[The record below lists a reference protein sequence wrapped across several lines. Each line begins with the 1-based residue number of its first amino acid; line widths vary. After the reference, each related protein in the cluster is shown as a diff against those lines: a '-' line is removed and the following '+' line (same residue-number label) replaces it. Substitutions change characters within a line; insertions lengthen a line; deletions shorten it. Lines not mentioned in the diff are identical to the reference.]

1 MRLFGLVV
9 AALALA
15 PFVIGGD
22 ERKED
27 SRLTNRQKKQLLRAD
42 VVVLG
47 AIERLGP
54 RPRIKTGVVQV
65 RQVVVYRIDRVLAGR
80 CSLKRIAIHHLVA
93 GGPTAHPDPKQTGL
107 HPEVFKPG
115 RKVIVAA
122 TVEKSPE
129 GFSYLFVSDDER
141 VAPLALSQRAKV
153 ERLLAQA
160 RQERREERPAGHN
173 HK

>member
-9 AALALA
+9 AALVFA
-15 PFVIGGD
+15 PLVIGRAEG
-22 ERKED
+22 KEEPQLED
-27 SRLTNRQKKQLLRAD
+27 RQKKQLLHAD
-42 VVVLG
+42 LVVLG
-47 AIERLGP
+47 TIEKLGP
-54 RPRIKTGVVQV
+54 KPRFRSGVIKA

-115 RKVIVAA
+115 RKVIVGA

-141 VAPLALSQRAKV
+141 VAPLAVSKRAKV

>member
-1 MRLFGLVV
+1 MRLFGLIV
-9 AALALA
+9 AALVFAS
-15 PFVIGGD
+15 FVMGGD
-22 ERKED
+22 EGKEEP
-27 SRLTNRQKKQLLRAD
+27 RLTDRQKKQLLHAD
-42 VVVLG
+42 LVVLG
-47 AIERLGP
+47 TIDRLGP
-54 RPRIKTGVVQV
+54 KPRGRSGVLKV

-115 RKVIVAA
+115 REVIVAA

-141 VAPLALSQRAKV
+141 VAPLAVSKRAKV

-160 RQERREERPAGHN
+160 QQERREERPAEQN
-173 HK
+173 HR